1 MLLSN
6 PSRQLPRCSSSLA
19 PRPSTNASAL
29 STASLSTAPLGTA
42 PLGTAPLEPSSSAP
56 QLRHAQIGQMAI
68 SDDEEHQEYLAA
80 VAAAGVPFNGRPFG
94 PLGSRQQPGRRPNM
108 DAAAPDI
115 DARPPTRDCISRES
129 IAAGVAAWLPSPC
142 CNHLHATQ
150 QTHHARKEEKQ
161 LHLSTPGASAPPLSP
176 SVPLVPVTVPLYEP
190 LPPPPAHS
198 LEAALYVDATS
209 LGRRRTPL
217 PLSASAPSLNRTRPP
232 SLAHFCAPSRLAT
245 TPATTSA
252 IALGAG
258 LGGAAAGAAGAGPP
272 SGVATG
278 ALPPP
283 RPIRGSQLRR
293 FESRGELYA
302 PPAPVW
308 PALASATSPAEIRTA
323 VASLLLADVSAPG
336 WGTNH
341 GTAESADGAAAGHV
355 GGWGGGG
362 GRPPSRGS
370 RDGELDD
377 PEIDPEIAAEVAWD
391 APSARSSRPPSD
403 LNSKPSTPSTLPPTL
418 HAAKGAHYGASQL
431 SGGGGVHK
439 ALGVNKA
446 PTPKNKPH
454 TPSGRTPSPSQ
465 LAASA
470 AAAMAEESRMRA
482 VASLEIMQERA
493 RPTDFPG
500 RRVEASRAR
509 LRLETRI
516 AAAAARRGR

>member
-1 MLLSN
+1 MAIS
-6 PSRQLPRCSSSLA
+6 
-19 PRPSTNASAL
+19 
-29 STASLSTAPLGTA
+29 
-42 PLGTAPLEPSSSAP
+42 
-56 QLRHAQIGQMAI
+56 AI

-80 VAAAGVPFNGRPFG
+80 VAAAGVPFNGRP
-94 PLGSRQQPGRRPNM
+94 LGSRQQQGRRPTM
-108 DAAAPDI
+108 DAAAPEI

-209 LGRRRTPL
+209 LGMRRTPL
-217 PLSASAPSLNRTRPP
+217 PLSASTPSLSRTRPP

-245 TPATTSA
+245 TPATTTA
-252 IALGAG
+252 IALGTG

-272 SGVATG
+272 PGVATG
-278 ALPPP
+278 SVPPP

-341 GTAESADGAAAGHV
+341 GTNHGTAVSGDGAEAGHG

-370 RDGELDD
+370 RDGELD
-377 PEIDPEIAAEVAWD
+377 DPEIAAEVAWD

-403 LNSKPSTPSTLPPTL
+403 LNSKPSTPSALTTTL
-418 HAAKGAHYGASQL
+418 HAAKGPQYGASASQL
-431 SGGGGVHK
+431 SGGRGVNQ
-439 ALGVNKA
+439 ALGVNQA
-446 PTPKNKPH
+446 PTPKIKPH